1 MIYLDTNRSEPS
13 QYDNRAYEYDPS
25 HINLQPAPENTSDYS
40 PRGTPRT
47 TEVQTGRAKLHRLL
61 DDVLDK
67 ADSDDVYNPDSDVE
81 RRRRR
86 RQRRR
91 HNSISNDQQQS
102 PIARPSIPHTPV
114 VAQVSDRPDPSLVR
128 LRYNPYEAGDRA
140 HDISRAAPVE
150 LRPKVP
156 IDDERSNQFSSRS
169 NPPLFF
175 DDTTIA
181 DRAATA
187 TNAYANPKRYG
198 KTRVETDQEA
208 AMRYDGGR
216 VDRRQ
221 HKFTTDAVYID
232 TLPKNRDGYRVQART
247 VWVDPD
253 TDHDSLVSNDY
264 LTAKRSAANT
274 RNIMSSIQGELQHN
288 SKPSS
293 SRDYLA

>member
-1 MIYLDTNRSEPS
+1 MISLDTNRSEAS
-13 QYDNRAYEYDPS
+13 QHDNRAYEYDPS
-25 HINLQPAPENTSDYS
+25 HINLQPAPEIVGDYS
-40 PRGTPRT
+40 PRATPRS

-61 DDVLDK
+61 DDVLDN

-81 RRRRR
+81 RLRRR

-91 HNSISNDQQQS
+91 NPSISNDQQ
-102 PIARPSIPHTPV
+102 PPTIPHTPV

-140 HDISRAAPVE
+140 HDIARTAPVE
-150 LRPKVP
+150 LRPKVST
-156 IDDERSNQFSSRS
+156 DDERSTQHSSRS

-175 DDTTIA
+175 DETTIA

-198 KTRVETDQEA
+198 KTRIETDQQA

-221 HKFTTDAVYID
+221 HKFAGDAVYVD
-232 TLPKNRDGYRVQART
+232 TIPKNRDGYRVQAHT
-247 VWVDPD
+247 VWVEPD

-264 LTAKRSAANT
+264 LAAKRSVANT
-274 RNIMSSIQGELQHN
+274 RNIMSSIHDELQHI

-293 SRDYLA
+293 TDYLA